1 MNENDENNIPVNS
14 LEETIDETPPS
25 NEVEPEKEPPGK
37 LKKFFQKAF
46 IWLIVI
52 VVAFAAGFLLDHF
65 LRYRPLSE
73 KYVAVQSDLEQAK
86 ADVNE
91 LQMEKNRLLFDIG
104 VAYDDNST
112 LQKELDETNARL
124 KFYQV
129 LVDVNKA
136 RIELFLEDTDAAQA
150 ALTDTKERLEEL
162 LPVITEIDP
171 ELALSLPRRLDL
183 IISGLERDPEA
194 GKIDLELFTKDLLIL
209 ELDLF

>member
-1 MNENDENNIPVNS
+1 MNENDENDIPVNS
-14 LEETIDETPPS
+14 LEETNDETSPP

-37 LKKFFQKAF
+37 LKKFFQKAL

-73 KYVAVQSDLEQAK
+73 KYVAVQSELEQAE

-91 LQMEKNRLLFDIG
+91 LQLEKNSLLFDIG

-136 RIELFLEDTDAAQA
+136 RIELFLEDTDAAQT